1 MDQTSR
7 RVIIAANWKMY
18 KTADD
23 VNNYAGGLLHLLQPT
38 QAEVIIIPAAILVPA
53 VVDAFAKTTVK
64 VGVQNIYWQPE
75 GAFTGEISLPMAKVA
90 GADYCLCG
98 HSERRHYFGES
109 AEMVTRKAAAAIDEG
124 LIPIVCIGETLDERE
139 NGEAFD
145 VLHSDLF
152 ASLSAI
158 EPNSDLII
166 AYEPVWAIGTGRVAS
181 SADAEEAICY
191 IRKQLFELWG
201 DIANQV
207 SIIYGGSVNPNNIKD
222 LLACSN
228 IDGVLVGGASLK
240 PDSFAAIV
248 NAVS

>member
-1 MDQTSR
+1 MDQTLR
-7 RVIIAANWKMY
+7 RVVIAANWKMY

-23 VNNYAGGLLHLLQPT
+23 VANYAGRLLHLLQPT
-38 QAEVIIIPAAILVPA
+38 AAEVIVFPAAILVPA
-53 VVDAFAKTTVK
+53 AVEAFAETTVK

-75 GAFTGEISLPMAKVA
+75 GAFTGEISVPMVKEA
-90 GADYCLCG
+90 GAVYCLCG

-109 AEMVTRKAAAAIDEG
+109 AEMVTRKAAAVIEEG
-124 LIPIVCIGETLDERE
+124 LTPIICIGETLDERE
-139 NGEAFD
+139 NGETFD
-145 VLHSDLF
+145 VLHSDLI

-158 EPNSDLII
+158 EPNSNLII

-181 SADAEEAICY
+181 AADAEEAICY
-191 IRKQLFELWG
+191 IRKQLSELWG
-201 DIANQV
+201 NIADQV
-207 SIIYGGSVNPNNIKD
+207 SIIYGGSVSPDNIKD

-248 NAVS
+248 NTVG